1 MAMTCLS
8 AAIAATSIA
17 TALFSGAVTPGA
29 MSGEILSLALA
40 ALTSLTVA
48 GAAALDG

>member
-8 AAIAATSIA
+8 AAIAAISIA
-17 TALFSGAVTPGA
+17 TALFSGMVTPGA
-29 MSGEILSLALA
+29 VSSELLSLVLA

-48 GAAALDG
+48 GAAALDS

>member
-17 TALFSGAVTPGA
+17 TALFSGAVQPGA
-29 MSGEILSLALA
+29 MSGEILSLVLA

-48 GAAALDG
+48 GAAALDS

>member
-17 TALFSGAVTPGA
+17 TALFSGAVAPGA
-29 MSGEILSLALA
+29 ISGEILSLMLA
-40 ALTSLTVA
+40 ALTSLAVA
-48 GAAALDG
+48 GAAALDA

>member
-8 AAIAATSIA
+8 AAIAAISVA

-29 MSGEILSLALA
+29 ISSEILSLLLA
-40 ALTSLTVA
+40 ALTSLTIVA
-48 GAAALDG
+48 SAALDS